1 MATTNSNDD
10 VIITTL
16 PETAKKERKPNPKL
30 DKKSQK
36 NLGQEWKRRC
46 VGNEMASISGLQKI
60 EMVWD
65 LSKQKVY
72 DQRLDISF

>member
-30 DKKSQK
+30 DKMSQTILGK
-36 NLGQEWKRRC
+36 NERDNVWGK
-46 VGNEMASISGLQKI
+46 EMA
-60 EMVWD
+60 W
-65 LSKQKVY
+65 SKKN
-72 DQRLDISF
+72 